1 MQLDALWR
9 ALEASSLSTVI
20 RETPFAFAAVEIV
33 HVIALAVVFG
43 SIAIVDLRLLGVAS
57 RSIPVSEMSKELL
70 RWTWGAFGLAVVSGA
85 IMFAARAPEYMVNRH
100 FLLKFG
106 VMALAGVNMAVFHF
120 GAYRRI
126 ERWDLGPT
134 PAAARAAGLASLGF
148 WIVIVGL
155 GRWIGYSIGMHF

>member
-1 MQLDALWR
+1 MQLDALWH
-9 ALEASSLSTVI
+9 ALESAGLSIAI
-20 RETPFAFAAVEIV
+20 RETPFAFAAVETV

-57 RSIPVSEMSKELL
+57 KAIPVSEMSKELL
-70 RWTWGAFGLAVVSGA
+70 RWTWGAFALALVSGA
-85 IMFAARAPEYMVNRH
+85 VMFAARAPEYMVNKH

-106 VMALAGVNMAVFHF
+106 VMALAGVNMAIFHF

-134 PAAARAAGLASLGF
+134 PAAARVAGFASLAF

-155 GRWIGYSIGMHF
+155 GRWIGYSLGMHF